1 MVRTSPAPDAA
12 APRLLVA
19 VGLSLTLHALIAVS
33 LGRQPG
39 SGGNGLGSA
48 LESPPLMAR
57 LAAAVTDPEAAIA
70 VVPAPA
76 AETLP
81 TPQIAA
87 AAAPA
92 LSPENTS
99 SGATGSGGVY
109 YFKASE
115 LDRRPFPLN
124 RIEVPPPESAAAL
137 AGAVM
142 IRLRISESGRV
153 DDAQIVMSTGIAE
166 FEAAALREF
175 RGARFHPGYRA
186 SVAVRSEMLIEVTLR
201 PPQGAATA
209 GTLPAAQ
216 AN

>member
-1 MVRTSPAPDAA
+1 MVRTSRAPDAA

-19 VGLSLTLHALIAVS
+19 VGLSLALHALIAVS
-33 LGRQPG
+33 FGRQPG
-39 SGGNGLGSA
+39 SGGNGLDSA
-48 LESPPLMAR
+48 TESPPLVAR
-57 LAAAVTDPEAAIA
+57 LAAAMAAPEAAVPVI
-70 VVPAPA
+70 PAPA

-81 TPQIAA
+81 PPQASAA
-87 AAAPA
+87 SAP
-92 LSPENTS
+92 SPESAS
-99 SGATGSGGVY
+99 SGATGTGGAY

-175 RGARFHPGYRA
+175 KGARFHPGYRA
-186 SVAVRSEMLIEVTLR
+186 NVAVRSEMLIEVTLR
-201 PPQGAATA
+201 PPQGAAAA